1 MKYILSIFLLALT
14 LPTYAQEGIQM
25 PNPLDSLTKKQKIT
39 LSNQANQFLS
49 AARPAVSQAAK
60 STVTISYRGT
70 RISYGTVVK
79 SPLTSKNVILTKWSE
94 IANMRHQLIVTTPQ
108 GKYNRATLIGIYP
121 EYDLALLATEARLT
135 PLNLKHA
142 AIPALG
148 DFIALANPSGSVQSL
163 GVVSVKARSL
173 RETDKAYLGV
183 LMDFRNANPFGIPLD
198 EVVARS
204 PADRAGLRPGDIVIS
219 VNHQK
224 IKGAVEMRN
233 TLQKLMPGS
242 QVLVHYRRGDQEHST
257 TVHLGSR
264 PQELDASRIPQKR
277 MDTMQRM
284 GTVPSY
290 IRHNFPSVI
299 QSDMRV
305 QLDKTP
311 ENQHDNFT
319 NECGGPV
326 ADLNGKVV
334 GIVIARGSRI
344 KTFIVPTSTLQQI
357 LRTQPATL
365 RSEKHP
371 SRAQTAGNNSKRKN
385 SPPYSKRPPRAIPV
399 DE

>member
-1 MKYILSIFLLALT
+1 MKYLFTIFLLALT
-14 LPTYAQEGIQM
+14 LPTYAQKGIQM
-25 PNPLDSLTKKQKIT
+25 PNPLDSLSKKQKFT

-49 AARPAVSQAAK
+49 AARPAVTQAAK

-70 RISYGTVVK
+70 RISYGTVVT
-79 SPLTSKNVILTKWSE
+79 SPLTLKNVILTKWSE

-108 GKYNRATLIGIYP
+108 GKYNRARLIGIYP
-121 EYDLALLATEARLT
+121 EYDLALLETEARLT
-135 PLNLKHA
+135 PLNLKYA
-142 AIPALG
+142 AIPKLG
-148 DFIALANPSGSVQSL
+148 EFIALANPRGRVQSL

-183 LMDFRNANPFGIPLD
+183 LMDFRNTNPFGIPLD
-198 EVVARS
+198 QVVARS
-204 PADRAGLRPGDIVIS
+204 PADRAGLRPGDILIS
-219 VNHQK
+219 VDHQK
-224 IKGAVEMRN
+224 IKGAMEMRN

-242 QVLVHYRRGDQEHST
+242 RVLVHYRRGNQKLTT

-264 PQELDASRIPQKR
+264 PQELDASRISQKR

-284 GTVPSY
+284 GTVPSD

-305 QLDKTP
+305 QLDETP

-326 ADLNGKVV
+326 VDLNGRVV
-334 GIVIARGSRI
+334 GLVIARGSRI

-357 LRTQPATL
+357 LRTQPA
-365 RSEKHP
+365 RIREEK
-371 SRAQTAGNNSKRKN
+371 T
-385 SPPYSKRPPRAIPV
+385 PPRAIPI